1 MRRGSALGVGIGSL
15 PLGSVATVAW
25 HAMGRRVLR
34 RGAVWAG
41 VVACVGLV
49 VSGCGGD
56 NGLSR
61 AEVEQVVEEAIAD
74 MPDSGT
80 GISAAEME
88 AAIRAASEEL
98 DSRPDGVTMEQVQEA
113 IRDAIAIA
121 DETGSVGPEQEDPG
135 TDPQADPAA
144 YTQVVVNEAIELYR
158 QAGLEALL
166 EHVNDPANVEGQWYV
181 FVVDAEDTLIG
192 HYESDRLGLDLNG
205 WVGTDANGY
214 EFGPDMLEATEA
226 GKWVGYV
233 YRNPASGSIGEDS
246 TSDFELKN
254 AWVVRHDGLLF
265 GSGWYINVD
274 DFIVDLVAE
283 IADRLGSTSLEETI
297 SYFTDSQNLSGG
309 LQQTVEYYNN
319 AADAAAGTWLG
330 FYAEPD
336 GTIVFHNDVS
346 YIGADIT
353 DLLGPAILDAGAIPA
368 WITHEDNPEGTGPT
382 SMRIR
387 GFRQGDIIFGTGW
400 YNH

>member
-1 MRRGSALGVGIGSL
+1 
-15 PLGSVATVAW
+15 
-25 HAMGRRVLR
+25 MGRRVLR

-41 VVACVGLV
+41 VVACVGLLA
-49 VSGCGGD
+49 SGCGSD
-56 NGLSR
+56 DGLSR
-61 AEVEQVVEEAIAD
+61 AEVEQVVEEAISD

-98 DSRPDGVTMEQVQEA
+98 DSGPDGVTMEQVQEA
-113 IRDAIAIA
+113 IRDAMAIT
-121 DETGSVGPEQEDPG
+121 DETGTVAPEQEDPGTDPQADPAAHTEQEDPG

-144 YTQVVVNEAIELYR
+144 YTQVLVNEAIELYR

-181 FVVDAEDTLIG
+181 FVVDADDTLIG
-192 HYESDRLGLDLNG
+192 HYEPDRLGLDLKG

-283 IADRLGSTSLEETI
+283 IADRLGSTGLEETI
-297 SYFTDSQNLSGG
+297 SYFTEPQNLSGG

-319 AADAAAGTWLG
+319 AAAAGTWLG
-330 FYAEPD
+330 FYAEPN
-336 GTIVFHNDVS
+336 GTIVFHNDAS

-387 GFRQGDIIFGTGW
+387 GFHQGDIIFGTGW
-400 YNH
+400 YNP